1 VKKMPGVAAAT
12 AFPLFP
18 HAFLFSRGIA
28 ARLFPE
34 TIMI

>member
-1 VKKMPGVAAAT
+1 MKKMSGVAT
-12 AFPLFP
+12 AIVFPLFP
-18 HAFLFSRGIA
+18 HAFLFSWGVA